1 MAAERPSAPGVMMSR
16 TIRGGE
22 RAMIAILFA
31 TWGLVFLDRMS
42 LLYLAPY
49 IAPDLRLSDAQ
60 IGSLA
65 GIIALCWALS
75 ALVFGVVSDRFGRK
89 VVLVPMVAL
98 FSALSALSGLAHT
111 YTQLLVFRA
120 LLGIAEGP
128 CWTVMMTLVEEN
140 SAPAH
145 RGRNVGIVVSAG
157 AIIGLAAAPVL
168 TTQIAAHFGWRWAFF
183 IAGVPGL
190 LLALLIGLF
199 VRDPSRAGAAGGH
212 RLELRELLSLLRYRN
227 IWLSALAAAGF
238 MTWLFLV
245 NTFGPLYMTGVEGQS
260 GTTAG
265 LLMGSAGLGSFLI
278 GLIGPSLSDR
288 FGRGPV
294 LAALALLS
302 SLLPLALLMRPL
314 YSTPA
319 ALAAILFLT
328 QGGQAIAAL
337 CIVLIPTESVPK
349 HLVASAVGIATMAG
363 EIVGGFL
370 APVVAGVLVARRGPA
385 EPLWVAAAG
394 MMVVFCVALALAPVR
409 TAAVV
414 ERVEGVG

>member
-1 MAAERPSAPGVMMSR
+1 MNRG
-16 TIRGGE
+16 IRGGE
-22 RAMIAILFA
+22 GAMIGILFA

-49 IAPDLRLSDAQ
+49 IAPDLRLSPAQ

-65 GIIALCWALS
+65 GIIALCWAVS
-75 ALVFGVVSDRFGRK
+75 AVVFGAVSDRFGRK

-98 FSALSALSGLAHT
+98 FSALSALSGLAHD

-140 SAPAH
+140 SAPEH
-145 RGRNVGIVVSAG
+145 RGRNVGIVVSAA

-168 TTQIAAHFGWRWAFF
+168 TTQVAAHFGWRWAFF

-190 LLALLIGLF
+190 VLALLIGLF
-199 VRDPSRAGAAGGH
+199 VRDPSRAGAPGGH
-212 RLELRELLSLLRYRN
+212 RLALRELLSLLRYRN
-227 IWLSALAAAGF
+227 IWLSALGAAGF

-245 NTFGPLYMTGVEGQS
+245 NTFGPLYMTRVEGQS
-260 GTTAG
+260 GTAAG
-265 LLMGSAGLGSFLI
+265 LLMGAAGLGSFVI

-288 FGRGPV
+288 VGRRTA

-302 SLLPLALLMRPL
+302 SLLPIALLIHPL
-314 YSTPA
+314 YSMPGV
-319 ALAAILFLT
+319 LAAILFLT
-328 QGGQAIAAL
+328 QGGQAIAAV
-337 CIVLIPTESVPK
+337 CVVLIPSESVPR
-349 HLVASAVGIATMAG
+349 HMVASAVGFATMAG

-370 APVVAGVLVARRGPA
+370 APVVSGALVARHGLA
-385 EPLWVAAAG
+385 EPLWMSAAG
-394 MMVVFCVALALAPVR
+394 TVIVFVVALALSPVR
-409 TAAVV
+409 AAAVGDPSTPL
-414 ERVEGVG
+414 RIST

>member
-1 MAAERPSAPGVMMSR
+1 
-16 TIRGGE
+16 
-22 RAMIAILFA
+22 MIAILFA

-49 IAPDLRLSDAQ
+49 IAPDLHLSDAQ

-65 GIIALCWALS
+65 GIIALCWAVS
-75 ALVFGVVSDRFGRK
+75 ALIFGAVSDRFGRK

-111 YTQLLVFRA
+111 YHELLACRA

-140 SAPAH
+140 SAPEH
-145 RGRNVGIVVSAG
+145 RGRNVGIVVSAA
-157 AIIGLAAAPVL
+157 AIVGLAAAPVL
-168 TTQIAAHFGWRWAFF
+168 TTQVAAHFGWRWAFF

-190 LLALLIGLF
+190 LLALLIASY
-199 VRDPSRAGAAGGH
+199 VPETSRAAGAGG
-212 RLELRELLSLLRYRN
+212 RRPAMRELLALLRCRN
-227 IWLSALAAAGF
+227 IWLSALGAAGF

-245 NTFGPLYMTGVEGQS
+245 STFGPLYMTGVEGQS

-265 LLMGSAGLGSFLI
+265 FLMGAAGLGSFVI
-278 GLIGPSLSDR
+278 GLVGPSLSDR
-288 FGRGPV
+288 FGRRSV

-302 SLLPLALLMRPL
+302 SLLPLALLVHSL
-314 YSTPA
+314 YSMPA
-319 ALAAILFLT
+319 LLASILFLT
-328 QGGQAIAAL
+328 QGGQAIAAV

-349 HLVASAVGIATMAG
+349 QMVASAVGIATMAG

-370 APVVAGVLVARRGPA
+370 APVVSGALVARYGPA
-385 EPLWVAAAG
+385 EPLWMAAAG
-394 MMVVFCVALALAPVR
+394 TLVVLGVAFALGPVR
-409 TAAVV
+409 PVAVV
-414 ERVEGVG
+414 EPVKGLG